1 MCSVQNNYNPVS
13 ISLEIAVMTIIILK
27 MNLHLI
33 TSLLIICLINSC
45 RSSNSFLKAKGEYFN
60 FANKY
65 RIESSFGYNSITR
78 LFSHSDS
85 VCHHSIQKYPIIQ
98 RTRSASFT
106 RSWNPIQYMAKK
118 SSSLAKVVQN
128 CAVNFKQIFLLSST
142 TSHGTACSRHRKNII
157 SNFLSSSLTSRICL
171 FLALCSFS
179 TPRVAFASVIMP
191 SEPSNNASP
200 TSSPLQNLLAWFLL
214 FTLSAVMHSAESA
227 ITKIS
232 PWKVQQFV
240 EEEGSSSPFSTLSKD
255 ITRLLITI
263 LLTTTACSIYSTA
276 LFVATIAQLFPNCS
290 LGFITAALVN

>member
-1 MCSVQNNYNPVS
+1 MMM
-13 ISLEIAVMTIIILK
+13 ITIILK
-27 MNLHLI
+27 MNLHRI

-45 RSSNSFLKAKGEYFN
+45 RSSNLFLKAKGEYFN

-85 VCHHSIQKYPIIQ
+85 VCHPILQ

-128 CAVNFKQIFLLSST
+128 CSVNFKQIFLLSST
-142 TSHGTACSRHRKNII
+142 TSHGIAFSRYRKKIV
-157 SNFLSSSLTSRICL
+157 SNFLSCSLTRICL
-171 FLALCSFS
+171 FLALCTFS
-179 TPRVAFASVIMP
+179 TPRVALASVIIP

-200 TSSPLQNLLAWFLL
+200 ASSPLQNLLAWFLL